1 MGRGVIAACMKWVDR
16 RPDVDPLTGEVHTDV
31 RTSGPSDADDA
42 ALEWALR
49 IGEAWRLPV
58 VALAAGPAAVEPML
72 RDAVST
78 GAERAIR
85 VDLPLDA
92 ASDVVA
98 AAIAAAVRDS
108 VEIVFCG
115 AWSVDRGSGSVPAF
129 IAAELDAAQALGLV
143 TMSIP
148 TSETE
153 GRVLAAERRL
163 DRGRRERVR
172 ITAPAVLSV
181 EGASA
186 RRRRASLDGVLA
198 ARSAAIEVV
207 VPPTASAVSGRA
219 AALETVPFRP
229 RPRVLAAPPADMS
242 ARERILVL
250 SGALADREPPRV
262 VRLDPSAAADELLA
276 QLQAWG
282 YR

>member
-1 MGRGVIAACMKWVDR
+1 VIVACMKWVDR
-16 RPDVDPLTGEVHTDV
+16 RPDIDPLTADVHTDA
-31 RTSGPSDADDA
+31 RTSGPSEADDA

-49 IGEAWRLPV
+49 LGETRRSPV
-58 VALAAGPAAVEPML
+58 VALAAGPAAVESML
-72 RDAVST
+72 RDAVAT
-78 GAERAIR
+78 GASRAIR
-85 VDLPLDA
+85 VDMPLDSS
-92 ASDVVA
+92 SDLVA
-98 AAIAAAVRDS
+98 AAIAAAVQDTA
-108 VEIVFCG
+108 EIVVCG

-129 IAAELDAAQALGLV
+129 IAAELGAAQALGLV
-143 TMSIP
+143 TMSIA
-148 TSETE
+148 TDDAGT
-153 GRVLAAERRL
+153 RVLTAERRL

-172 ITAPAVLSV
+172 IAAPAVVSV
-181 EGASA
+181 EGGGA
-186 RRRRASLDGVLA
+186 RRRRASLEGVLA

-207 VPPTASAVSGRA
+207 ASTASAVHVPSVA
-219 AALETVPFRP
+219 IETVPFRP

-242 ARERILVL
+242 ARERILAL